1 MAAIKCVKC
10 GANIPNG
17 ARFCPACGAPK
28 AEEQPA
34 PQPEQPQQSASKPAP
49 KPEPKVSK
57 SIPELIDSIF
67 SETNMFVMI
76 FLGILI
82 ACIGGLIFTFG
93 GSITTI
99 RIGTIINVLGC
110 LIIGLFLLIG
120 GISIKSYEKFVKL
133 GMILGGAIMIT
144 WSLSI
149 PA

>member
-10 GANIPNG
+10 GANIPKG
-17 ARFCPACGAPK
+17 ARFCPSCGAPK
-28 AEEQPA
+28 AEEQPT
-34 PQPEQPQQSASKPAP
+34 PQPEQPQQSASKPTP
-49 KPEPKVSK
+49 KPEPKASK

-93 GSITTI
+93 GGITTI
-99 RIGTIINVLGC
+99 RIGTVVNVLGC
-110 LIIGLFLLIG
+110 LIIGVFLLIG

>member
-1 MAAIKCVKC
+1 LAAIKCVKC
-10 GANIPNG
+10 GANLPKG
-17 ARFCPACGAPK
+17 AGFCPACGAPK

-34 PQPEQPQQSASKPAP
+34 PQPDQQQKASTPAP

-67 SETNMFVMI
+67 SEANMFVMI

-82 ACIGGLIFTFG
+82 ACIGGLIFTFAG
-93 GSITTI
+93 DITII
-99 RIGTIINVLGC
+99 RIGTVINVLGC
-110 LIIGLFLLIG
+110 LFIGTFLLIG
-120 GISIKSYEKFVKL
+120 GISIKGYEKFVKL

>member
-1 MAAIKCVKC
+1 MAAIKCMKC
-10 GANIPNG
+10 GANIPEG
-17 ARFCPACGAPK
+17 ASFCPNCGAPK
-28 AEEQPA
+28 AEEKPA
-34 PQPEQPQQSASKPAP
+34 PQQEQQQTASAPTP
-49 KPEPKVSK
+49 IPEPKAQK

-93 GSITTI
+93 GSSNTI
-99 RIGTIINVLGC
+99 QIGTVINVFGC
-110 LIIGLFLLIG
+110 LMIGLFLLIG

>member
-1 MAAIKCVKC
+1 MAEIKCLKC
-10 GANIPNG
+10 GAILPEG
-17 ARFCPACGAPK
+17 AAFCPACGAPK
-28 AEEQPA
+28 PEEKPA
-34 PQPEQPQQSASKPAP
+34 PQQEQQQTASALAP
-49 KPEPKVSK
+49 KSEPKASK

-67 SETNMFVMI
+67 SETHMFVMI

-93 GSITTI
+93 GSSTTI
-99 RIGTIINVLGC
+99 QIGTVINVLGC

-120 GISIKSYEKFVKL
+120 GISIKSYEKFIKL